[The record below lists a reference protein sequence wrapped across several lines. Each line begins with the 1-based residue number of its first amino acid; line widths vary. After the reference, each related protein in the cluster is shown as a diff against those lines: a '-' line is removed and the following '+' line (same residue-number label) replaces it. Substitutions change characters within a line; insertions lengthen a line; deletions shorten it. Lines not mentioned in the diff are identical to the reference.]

1 MEWPNAQPSTF
12 NNPMTIDTTKPAD
25 HAPVVSAELRDQFNA
40 LQGQITTL
48 QQLFANLVPALT
60 FDSAASL
67 WNVTYAGPSPA
78 NWQVWRRCNY
88 APDWAAQGTLEPASL
103 PASSDSVLAMDETW
117 WQIKFLGLDADAH
130 PITPFSNVVS
140 GGPVP

>member
-1 MEWPNAQPSTF
+1 MA
-12 NNPMTIDTTKPAD
+12 IDTTKPAD

-40 LQGQITTL
+40 LQGQITML

-60 FDSAASL
+60 FDPATSL
-67 WNVTYAGPSPA
+67 WNVAYAGPVPAAWAVWIRSDLSPA
-78 NWQVWRRCNY
+78 
-88 APDWAAQGTLEPASL
+88 WATYGTLEPMNL
-103 PASSDSVLAMDETW
+103 PAPSDSVLSMDETW
-117 WQIKFLGLDADAH
+117 WQVKFVGLDGDGH